1 VSGYPRSM
9 HRWTLQPLLP
19 IALTA
24 CISTPPATL
33 PPGSDGSGHA
43 THAAQEPRGDP
54 PAHAPAS
61 TRLPSPSAYV
71 ATVKATLSGER
82 KDARITT
89 KWNVTGEFTETLEP
103 RGDGFVLRTEAF
115 SGWKGKIPI
124 EMVDP
129 LGFIRPFVQTIG
141 IDGASVTVADPA
153 DARAAMQTF
162 MRETRWGKTATK
174 TQLERL
180 LADETIIGLATS
192 HWVDHFVMWAVNPP
206 TPGKPSETRHRDVP
220 PFANREIDMVT
231 TREHRGEAPCPG
243 DATRT
248 CHTFARR
255 LRPDPDQI
263 VAAYTEMNDG
273 TLPVVKSYV
282 EDSEFV
288 LAAEVGTLIPF
299 ESRLTRVS
307 NVETERSTMSE
318 RTDTVYVFT
327 HKAPPTGSTG

>member
-1 VSGYPRSM
+1 M
-9 HRWTLQPLLP
+9 
-19 IALTA
+19 
-24 CISTPPATL
+24 
-33 PPGSDGSGHA
+33 
-43 THAAQEPRGDP
+43 
-54 PAHAPAS
+54 
-61 TRLPSPSAYV
+61 
-71 ATVKATLSGER
+71 
-82 KDARITT
+82 
-89 KWNVTGEFTETLEP
+89 ET
-103 RGDGFVLRTEAF
+103 
-115 SGWKGKIPI
+115 
-124 EMVDP
+124 
-129 LGFIRPFVQTIG
+129 
-141 IDGASVTVADPA
+141 
-153 DARAAMQTF
+153 
-162 MRETRWGKTATK
+162 
-174 TQLERL
+174 
-180 LADETIIGLATS
+180 
-192 HWVDHFVMWAVNPP
+192 
-206 TPGKPSETRHRDVP
+206 P
-220 PFANREIDMVT
+220 PFANRPIEMVT
-231 TREHRGEAPCPG
+231 TREHRGEGPCPR